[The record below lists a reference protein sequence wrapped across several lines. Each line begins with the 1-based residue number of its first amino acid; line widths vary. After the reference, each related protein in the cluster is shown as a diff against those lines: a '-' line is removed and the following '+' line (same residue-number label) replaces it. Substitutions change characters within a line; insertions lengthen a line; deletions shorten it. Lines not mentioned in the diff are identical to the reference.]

1 VDKNRSKT
9 DEYNQENGEDGLDGD
24 SRSLYV
30 GKSSNLRNSG
40 SYVSSMISSSPADIG
55 SKNDS
60 QTASSSAYNQA
71 LPPMGTQPSAFYL
84 FPGGANANMP
94 SKKIQGYENAGM
106 NTSKS
111 SGTSAIPY

>member
-1 VDKNRSKT
+1 
-9 DEYNQENGEDGLDGD
+9 
-24 SRSLYV
+24 
-30 GKSSNLRNSG
+30 
-40 SYVSSMISSSPADIG
+40 
-55 SKNDS
+55 
-60 QTASSSAYNQA
+60 
-71 LPPMGTQPSAFYL
+71 MGTQPSAFYL